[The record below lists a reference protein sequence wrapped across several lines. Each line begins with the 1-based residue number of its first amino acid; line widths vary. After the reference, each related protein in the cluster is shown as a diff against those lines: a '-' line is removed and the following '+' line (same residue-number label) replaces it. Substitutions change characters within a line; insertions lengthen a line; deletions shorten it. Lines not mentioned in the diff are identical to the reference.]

1 MTRRNRLEVRTDR
14 LVLRPLSSAR
24 ARTIVDGGREADWA
38 PDYPTAGD
46 VVVAGLVSGRQDLPG
61 VWGPWEV
68 RTRPDGLLVGGAG
81 FHGPPVDGAVE
92 VGYGL
97 AASWRGRGLAREA
110 VAGLLDLARSEGVDR
125 VIAHVDRQNLASV
138 RLLAALGFEAQGSLR
153 LQPTADVP
161 AGGAGPAPA
170 GQLRLVL
177 DLA

>member
-1 MTRRNRLEVRTDR
+1 MRTDR

-24 ARTIVDGGREADWA
+24 ARRILAGGREADWA
-38 PDYPTAGD
+38 PDYPTEGD
-46 VVVAGLVSGRQDLPG
+46 VAVAGLVSGREDLAG

-81 FHGPPVDGAVE
+81 FHGPPVDGALE

-125 VIAHVDRQNLASV
+125 VIAHVDRQNLASM
-138 RLLAALGFEAQGSLR
+138 RLLTALGFEAQGSLCA
-153 LQPTADVP
+153 QSSADVQ
-161 AGGAGPAPA
+161 AGGAGPVVA